1 MLATI
6 ETTCFSTSP
15 IFNLCRSEVNVLKSI
30 KFFDQKIPRRLKLQL
45 SNVPK
50 PKDFTEELM

>member
-15 IFNLCRSEVNVLKSI
+15 IFNLCRSEVDVLKSI

-50 PKDFTEELM
+50 PKDFTE